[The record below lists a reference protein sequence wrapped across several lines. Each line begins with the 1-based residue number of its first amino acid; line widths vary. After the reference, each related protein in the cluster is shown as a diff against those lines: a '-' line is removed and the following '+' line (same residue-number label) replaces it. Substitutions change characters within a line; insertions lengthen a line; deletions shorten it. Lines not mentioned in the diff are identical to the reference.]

1 MDVPRDSLQSVD
13 ADVESHTSSAGAAGA
28 SGQPPAAT
36 SPTPAGEL
44 LKVTPAPVPQ
54 ARTPTPEPVQ
64 VS

>member
-13 ADVESHTSSAGAAGA
+13 ADVESHTSSAGAAAA
-28 SGQPPAAT
+28 SGQPPAT
-36 SPTPAGEL
+36 SPTPTGEL

-54 ARTPTPEPVQ
+54 ARIPTPELVQ